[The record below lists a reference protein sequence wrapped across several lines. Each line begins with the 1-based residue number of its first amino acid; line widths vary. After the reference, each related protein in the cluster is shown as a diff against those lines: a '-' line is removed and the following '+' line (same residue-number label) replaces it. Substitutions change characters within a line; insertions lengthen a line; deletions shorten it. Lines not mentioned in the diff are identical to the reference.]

1 MQKKDRSQL
10 TKIGVDILGV
20 LAIIAAAILGPLIP
34 GPGGIPLLILGLSL
48 LATNHEWAERWL
60 LSVKKHGMNISD
72 KIFSDSPKVKIGL
85 DIASVALI
93 AAAVL
98 VVTLATRSIY
108 KTAAI
113 SLVIAALLLFFGNRK
128 RMQSIKNM
136 LQKHKP

>member
-1 MQKKDRSQL
+1 MQKKDRSRL
-10 TKIGVDILGV
+10 AKIGVDILGV
-20 LAIIAAAILGPLIP
+20 LAIIAAGILGPLIP

-60 LSVKKHGMNISD
+60 LTVKKQGLNIGD
-72 KIFSDSPKVKIGL
+72 KIFSDSPKVKLLL
-85 DIASVALI
+85 DAVSVALI

-113 SLVIAALLLFFGNRK
+113 SLVLAGLLLFFGNRK
-128 RMQSIKNM
+128 RMQSIKNKFK
-136 LQKHKP
+136 KHKP